1 MKKNKKILFLYSI
14 LFCIMFLCIGY
25 ASINSISGEIQGTAQ
40 AEVQDGVFIFDVI
53 YDSNVDGNASE
64 SAINYYAGTMM
75 SSSIKLSST
84 NPSSTITYKVAF
96 RNNSLNTYQL
106 YGVTYENDFYDN
118 QDITYTISG
127 FTLGDKIEAQENKY
141 LYITF
146 KYVDGI
152 ANNSQLNSYLKFNCA
167 LNAKQYT
174 ITFDANYGNV
184 DTSSKLVEFYSTY
197 GELPTPTRNGYS
209 FKGWYTQKVNGE
221 QITSDSLVE
230 ISENQTLYAQ
240 WKANTYVINLNENG
254 GSAVNDVT
262 VTYDQK
268 YTNLPTP
275 TREGHTFAGWY
286 TDLCNG
292 TLVND
297 SVTVE
302 EPIYSTLYAR
312 WQKNNVQDDF
322 SSNATEVAV
331 FQSSDENGDGLA
343 DFINYQLKCGDYHEK
358 MNIPITNLIIGKTY
372 TLGFTTSTNAEID
385 TTSTNT
391 SSWRYGCYVSNEKN
405 TNIDNNASNIIV
417 STANSGF
424 DNWRCTAEQIDKEN
438 NISLTFTANAN
449 TMYWIWEF
457 GAINDGILYKYELKN
472 IQLTRID
479 NEFINFNSYTRLPAS
494 SGCIY
499 EIKEATKWSTSYNFT
514 GASGCERIVYK
525 ITGLTTGNTYT
536 ISFTEDYTGNWV
548 EGGNVSYEYGCVV
561 LSEAQYSTFSSNPG
575 DHYFLENY
583 NNSCIIMRS
592 SEGQFS
598 EKVTGTLNASFVASG
613 TTAYWVWDFGAVA
626 DSVKATISLN
636 VTNLTVSNGKISG
649 NINTVN

>member
-25 ASINSISGEIQGTAQ
+25 ASINSISGEIQGIAQ

-53 YDSNVDGNASE
+53 YDSNVDGNLGE
-64 SAINYYAGTMM
+64 STINYYSGTMM

-127 FTLGDKIEAQENKY
+127 FTLGDKIEAQETKY

-146 KYVDGI
+146 KYADGI
-152 ANNSQLNSYLKFNCA
+152 ANNSQLNSYLKFKFA
-167 LNAKQYT
+167 LNVKQFT
-174 ITFDANYGNV
+174 ITFDANHGNI

-230 ISENQTLYAQ
+230 ISEDQTLYAQ

-275 TREGHTFAGWY
+275 TREGYTFAGWY

-292 TLVND
+292 TLVNE

-372 TLGFTTSTNAEID
+372 TLEFTTSTNAKID
-385 TTSTNT
+385 TTSADT

-417 STANSGF
+417 STANRGF
-424 DNWRCTAEQIDKEN
+424 DNWRCTAEQIDKAN

-472 IQLTRID
+472 IQLKRID
-479 NEFINFNSYTRLPAS
+479 NEFINFNSFTRLPAS
-494 SGCIY
+494 SECIY

-536 ISFTEDYTGNWV
+536 ISFTENYAGNWV

-561 LSEAQYSTFSSNPG
+561 LNEAQYSTFSGNPG

-592 SEGQFS
+592 SEGRFS

-636 VTNLTVSNGKISG
+636 VTNLAISDG
-649 NINTVN
+649 NISENINTIN